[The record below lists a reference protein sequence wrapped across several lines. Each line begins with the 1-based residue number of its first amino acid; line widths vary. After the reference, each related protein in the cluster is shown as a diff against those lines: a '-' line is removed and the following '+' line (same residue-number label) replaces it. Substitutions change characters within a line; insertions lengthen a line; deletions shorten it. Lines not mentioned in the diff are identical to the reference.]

1 VIASDILADLLS
13 VIRNQF
19 YPDDPKGWFQQ
30 RDAIILCLTRPA
42 QWFSDRGVQFPPA
55 RYQQLIQDILQAIKR
70 HGATAEIQWFPAYLG
85 KAVEKYLVFNGDDLY
100 REAKGARVLAELAM
114 AKLKHTDHQADVTA
128 PLAEA
133 RRILLAARKKRPCKR
148 PASASQPPLPGL

>member
-1 VIASDILADLLS
+1 MGAEALLSDLLQ

-19 YPDDPKGWFQQ
+19 YPDDSKGWFQQ

-42 QWFSDRGVQFPPA
+42 QWFSDRGVTFAPA

-100 REAKGARVLAELAM
+100 REAKGARNLSEIAFS
-114 AKLKHTDHQADVTA
+114 KLKKTDAPADVTA

-148 PASASQPPLPGL
+148 PAPTSQPALPGL